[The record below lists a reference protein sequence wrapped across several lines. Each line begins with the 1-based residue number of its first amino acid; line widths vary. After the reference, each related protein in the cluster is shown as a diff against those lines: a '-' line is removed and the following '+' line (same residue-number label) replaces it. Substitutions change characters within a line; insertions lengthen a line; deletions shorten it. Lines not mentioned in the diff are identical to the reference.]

1 MLKKIVIILLTTAT
15 LNYATEKPIILKVG
29 QSSKIKLVSNP
40 TTGYSWQLTQPIDKK
55 APIKLEKTGFLKP
68 KSKLIGAPT
77 TQFWV
82 LKAKK
87 PGIAQIT
94 LEYKRPWETETPPV
108 DTKTFTF
115 KVQ

>member
-1 MLKKIVIILLTTAT
+1 MLKKLLIPLLLISF

-40 TTGYSWQLTQPIDKK
+40 TTGYSWQFAQPLDKK

-68 KSKLIGAPT
+68 KSKLVGAPT

-82 LKAKK
+82 FKAQK

-94 LEYKRPWETETPPV
+94 LEYKRPWETETPPTE
-108 DTKTFTF
+108 TKTFQF
-115 KVQ
+115 DIK